1 MPHRVQAQMAV
12 LLGHTCE
19 SFGPKLFI
27 WLFLSATSVSSVH
40 LCPLLKKKIH
50 PPTQNDMSPW
60 AIHRFPLDHQ
70 QNRAKLT
77 QRTPSTLNPLFHL
90 GSPFQTKKMN
100 RHLTQGSNTNK
111 CCKRK
116 QRSYLSVFS
125 CCLFPLVGE
134 ISPLQFCIYFCL
146 LLTTQRRA
154 GCHLLT

>member
-60 AIHRFPLDHQ
+60 AIHRFPLDHK

-77 QRTPSTLNPLFHL
+77 QRTPSTLQPPLSF
-90 GSPFQTKKMN
+90 GQSISNNNKKRMN
-100 RHLTQGSNTNK
+100 RRLTQGSNTNK
-111 CCKRK
+111 LCKRK

-125 CCLFPLVGE
+125 CWFFPIG
-134 ISPLQFCIYFCL
+134 
-146 LLTTQRRA
+146 RRNLCNA
-154 GCHLLT
+154 VFIFVCC